1 MRELQSQQEIMAS
14 WKGEPGRAAVS
25 ICCTAYNHGAYIY
38 NALEGFLIQK
48 TDFAF
53 EVLIYDDASTDE
65 TREIIKQYQKL
76 YPEIIKPIYAKENQ
90 YSLGKRVNAE
100 FNFSRARGDYI
111 ALCEGDDFWVDANKL
126 QIQKDFLDKNPEY
139 VICYTDSRPFDE
151 SGILDIDYGGAK
163 WDLSSLDL
171 QRATP
176 IFTLTAFF
184 RNVLGPMPRE
194 FCNVRYGDLAIW
206 SLLGAHGRGKF
217 LSSIEPSMYR
227 VHSGGLDSMQP
238 TKRRLQMRLETLM
251 GLYSYYLR
259 RSNSELSDYFLLE
272 TVSVALALDA
282 SRITKNLISQRVSR
296 LLRRIFPRRS

>member
-1 MRELQSQQEIMAS
+1 MRELRSQQEIVAP

-25 ICCTAYNHGAYIY
+25 ICCATYNHGAYIS

-65 TREIIKQYQKL
+65 TREIIKQYEKL

-90 YSLGKRVNAE
+90 HSLGKRVNAE
-100 FNFSRARGDYI
+100 FNFPRAHGDYI

-126 QIQKDFLDKNPEY
+126 QTQKDFLDGNPEY

-151 SGILDIDYGGAK
+151 NGILDIDYGGAK
-163 WDLSSLDL
+163 RDLSSLDL
-171 QRATP
+171 RRATP
-176 IFTLTAFF
+176 IFTLTTFF

-206 SLLGAHGRGKF
+206 SLLGAYGRGKF

-238 TKRRLQMRLETLM
+238 TQRRLQMRLETM
-251 GLYSYYLR
+251 MALYSYYLR

-282 SRITKNLISQRVSR
+282 PRIIKNLISERVDR
-296 LLRRIFPRRS
+296 LLGRIFPWHS